1 MAMKKIVDVTCDQPF
16 AVGYGSFAGIY
27 KEIVL
32 DTGAILKCLENKA
45 KVAEVLADGTRVPL
59 HFGNFDED
67 NGPSAVAKDAV
78 LETDAE
84 SRPPVK
90 VEVVTAASAKKHE
103 AVEEVTEV
111 VNEAPEIEVIE
122 GEKED
127 TSPKVVEENVEPEP
141 AKSDITVEAQQEE
154 YVPNKNNNNNKKNKK
169 K

>member
-16 AVGYGSFAGIY
+16 AMGYSSFAGIY

-32 DTGAILKCLENKA
+32 DTDAILKCLENKA

-67 NGPSAVAKDAV
+67 NGPSAVAKDAI

-90 VEVVTAASAKKHE
+90 VEVVTTASAKKHE

-154 YVPNKNNNNNKKNKK
+154 YVPNKNNNNKKNKK